1 MDNTITIHNI
11 EQYTQQIIN
20 GHLVLTRIFPNPSTP
35 PASSHNEDDS
45 DDQSI
50 KRDLEF
56 KSVGQEYAQ
65 IKRST
70 AGNNL
75 FICYCYDE
83 VFRTGQNIC
92 DKLLYPGDIV
102 LCALSSLGLMGLHAT
117 SDRANEMYIVY
128 KYTADEARTLKT
140 YGELPDSVIIN
151 EKD

>member
-35 PASSHNEDDS
+35 PASSQKEDDS
-45 DDQSI
+45 DDSDDQYI

-56 KSVGQEYAQ
+56 RVENQEYAQ
-65 IKRST
+65 IKHST
-70 AGNNL
+70 AGNNI
-75 FICYCYDE
+75 FCCYCYDGIL
-83 VFRTGQNIC
+83 RNGQN
-92 DKLLYPGDIV
+92 KLDDILHPGDIV
-102 LCALSSLGLMGLHAT
+102 LCGLRDFQDGSVDIIH
-117 SDRANEMYIVY
+117 

-151 EKD
+151 ETD